1 MFRSHLNS
9 VMRAKQ
15 QIFLPA
21 LFTFLLIIWGCSDS
35 SREGRPEDLVI
46 DEVGVLGAVS
56 ESAERSLGHIRQDY
70 GIEVVLAV
78 VKSTG
83 NRETLK
89 EMAARLFTEWDVGR
103 EYDGRGLLL
112 LMNDSEKEVRIEV
125 GLALEGIFTDLFT
138 GYIEDKQLKSY
149 YLSGQLEIGLVAI
162 LEEIEARSNLM
173 SLDEA
178 SADRINALDLAFL
191 SAGGGA
197 DVDLKDYGKERVTN
211 YGGNY
216 PAGQTPDQAWQTL
229 IQSWRDKNRNPDIG
243 VYTPVTRLIYRAYIN
258 QPESRFEQ
266 DISTWGGKS
275 YEIIKNDK
283 NAVVFFGNI
292 KGWENAPFLFCKT
305 GEGWQFDMVNQRK
318 IVRMGSAPRW
328 GIERGEHPYIDLLSR
343 CPYWMGQDIPLR
355 DEDRYRVEEDN
366 TTVSRIV
373 ALEQQMKQNSDDFRT
388 LLELGVLYTRTS
400 MGQKRIT
407 LLNEADSLQ
416 PDHPDVIRS
425 LAIAHVD
432 AHYQYKTALNLMD
445 RYIALRPQDSFG
457 HFYRGYLQLM
467 NNLPGKA
474 IQSLEKGLS
483 LEPANIYGRCKL
495 ARAYQARGEKGD
507 HSRAL
512 GILENLEMTHPGH
525 LRVSWLK
532 HSLE

>member
-1 MFRSHLNS
+1 MFRSHLNF

-15 QIFLPA
+15 QIFL
-21 LFTFLLIIWGCSDS
+21 LTLISFLLVLWGCSDS

-46 DEVGVLGAVS
+46 DEVGILGAVS
-56 ESAERSLGHIRQDY
+56 ESAERSLSHIRQDY

-83 NRETLK
+83 DRETLQ

-103 EYDGRGLLL
+103 KYDGRGLLL
-112 LMNDSEKEVRIEV
+112 LISDGEKEVRIEV

-138 GYIEDKQLKSY
+138 GYIEDRQLKSY

-178 SADRINALDLAFL
+178 SVDRINALDLAFL
-191 SAGGGA
+191 SSGGGA
-197 DVDLKDYGKERVTN
+197 DVDLKDYGKERVAN
-211 YGGNY
+211 YGQNY
-216 PAGQTPDQAWQTL
+216 PAGQTPHQAWQTL

-243 VYTPVTRLIYRAYIN
+243 VYTPVTRLIYRAFIN
-258 QPESRFEQ
+258 QPDSRFEE
-266 DISTWGGKS
+266 DVGTWGKKS

-283 NAVVFFGNI
+283 YAVVFFGTI
-292 KGWENAPFLFCKT
+292 KGWDNAPFLFCKT
-305 GEGWQFDMVNQRK
+305 AEGWQFDMVNQRK
-318 IVRMGSAPRW
+318 IVRMGPAPRW
-328 GIERGEHPYIDLLSR
+328 GIERGEHPYIHLLSR

-355 DEDRYRVEEDN
+355 DEDRYRLEEDN

-373 ALEQQMKQNSDDFRT
+373 ALEQQMKQNSDDFRI
-388 LLELGVLYTRTS
+388 LLELGMLYTRTS

-407 LLNEADSLQ
+407 LLTKADGLQ
-416 PDHPDVIRS
+416 TDHPDVIRS

-445 RYIALRPQDSFG
+445 RYVDLRPQDSFG

-467 NNLPGKA
+467 ENQPGKA

-495 ARAYQARGEKGD
+495 ARAYQNRGEKGD

-525 LRVSWLK
+525 IRVSWLK